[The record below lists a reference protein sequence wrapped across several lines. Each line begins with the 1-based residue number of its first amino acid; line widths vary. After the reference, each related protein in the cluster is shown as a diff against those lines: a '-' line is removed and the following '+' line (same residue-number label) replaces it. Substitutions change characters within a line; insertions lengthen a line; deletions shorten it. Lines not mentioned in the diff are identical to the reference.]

1 MYDDVESLRERII
14 DQIRLAFA
22 HVSREDGVT
31 LHEAK
36 VIDDYGSADERIAA
50 RVLDLDSHWQDV
62 PDHLIEEHQETLCFV
77 DPKGFRYY
85 LPAYMVWRFGTTGPR
100 IPYLSITRSTR

>member
-50 RVLDLDSHWQDV
+50 R
-62 PDHLIEEHQETLCFV
+62 
-77 DPKGFRYY
+77 
-85 LPAYMVWRFGTTGPR
+85 GTRPR
-100 IPYLSITRSTR
+100 